1 MNKKI
6 SAILKSPLITGSFL
20 MIVGSMGI
28 NVVNYV
34 YHLLMGRILGPVDY
48 GVLAS
53 VFSLLYIISIV
64 PQSASVTIV
73 KFISSSKNGN
83 ERDHISYE
91 VTQFVKKVALGGSI
105 LIIIASPVVAG
116 FLNLPSVIPVLLVA
130 PIFYYSIITTAH
142 QAIMQGVLSFF
153 GVVVTNAISS
163 VGKLVLGLLL
173 IYVGLNVSGAIF
185 AVGLGVWLA
194 YLASIFF
201 LRKKV
206 SLVATAKSHFE
217 LSDFFMYS
225 GPVLIQAFAFTSL
238 FTIDLII
245 VKHFFNAYDAGVYAA
260 LSTLGKI
267 IFFASSPVA
276 SVMFPIVARRH
287 TNGESARNVLIISL
301 VLTGLASGVFVA
313 IYYYLPHLTVSMLYG
328 SKYIGAENALPWMGM
343 FIAIYSFCQ
352 LLVNYFLSVG
362 RLKVAYLPFV
372 AALAQIVLLTLFH
385 SSLIEVIQISLAI
398 LSVMFVLLLG
408 ILSYNQLTI
417 YGKKIIG

>member
-194 YLASIFF
+194 YLASIF
-201 LRKKV
+201 L
-206 SLVATAKSHFE
+206 SLKS
-217 LSDFFMYS
+217 
-225 GPVLIQAFAFTSL
+225 FAPL
-238 FTIDLII
+238 
-245 VKHFFNAYDAGVYAA
+245 
-260 LSTLGKI
+260 
-267 IFFASSPVA
+267 
-276 SVMFPIVARRH
+276 
-287 TNGESARNVLIISL
+287 
-301 VLTGLASGVFVA
+301 
-313 IYYYLPHLTVSMLYG
+313 
-328 SKYIGAENALPWMGM
+328 
-343 FIAIYSFCQ
+343 
-352 LLVNYFLSVG
+352 
-362 RLKVAYLPFV
+362 
-372 AALAQIVLLTLFH
+372 
-385 SSLIEVIQISLAI
+385 
-398 LSVMFVLLLG
+398 
-408 ILSYNQLTI
+408 
-417 YGKKIIG
+417 